1 MGVAKGQLFFLGVVM
16 VGGSLNEWVGLSIDV
31 HLRSF
36 MAQVGLR
43 VGIEGAGRP
52 DPGADSPHISTFKY
66 QTPRV

>member
-52 DPGADSPHISTFKY
+52 DRSPNWFVAELSPKL
-66 QTPRV
+66 

>member
-1 MGVAKGQLFFLGVVM
+1 M